1 LQRRPF
7 GFDSEDGPVGVGAD
21 PVASDS
27 PEQELVRVSEES
39 AAQSVQVCRLVRLA
53 AVWVATG
60 DRIAAG
66 VAAVAGRAAADP
78 AAAVRPLTTE
88 LPWGSA
94 VACLA

>member
-39 AAQSVQVCRLVRLA
+39 AAQSV
-53 AVWVATG
+53 ATG